1 MTFSTTNPIQR
12 PVILSRADGEGSL
25 TISSPASAEGEM
37 IRDSSTPLR
46 SAQNDKDANRAFAH
60 FRW

>member
-1 MTFSTTNPIQR
+1 MTFSAMNRIQR

-25 TISSPASAEGEM
+25 TISAPASAAGEM

-46 SAQNDKDANRAFAH
+46 FAQNDKDADRAFAH

>member
-1 MTFSTTNPIQR
+1 MTLSAHSIQR

-25 TISSPASAEGEM
+25 TISVLTATAEM
-37 IRDSSTPLR
+37 IRDSSSPLR
-46 SAQNDKDANRAFAH
+46 FAQNDKEANRAFAH

>member
-1 MTFSTTNPIQR
+1 MTLSTNPIQR

-25 TISSPASAEGEM
+25 TISVPTPKAGEM
-37 IRDSSTPLR
+37 IRDSSASLR
-46 SAQNDKDANRAFAH
+46 FAQNDKDANRAFAH